1 MLNVCTF
8 RSSGTSEII
17 TSWYF
22 KVMDRLFCHVLVN
35 CDIADG
41 IVLQF
46 SPLTD
51 FFIGKHEGRFSRDP
65 LPVFLQETLV
75 SSAGMGRDVH
85 SLMLSFQHFLCRPR
99 RRPSSKVPKNV
110 LERQS
115 WRVTCPN
122 RASFRLLT
130 VASSDNCKNSL
141 RFKSVRDLFIL
152 FSFFY
157 LNNSAFIVT
166 FFLSPENRLL
176 TIQPL

>member
-1 MLNVCTF
+1 MPLACFTLQWPRCLAGCKN
-8 RSSGTSEII
+8 SE
-17 TSWYF
+17 
-22 KVMDRLFCHVLVN
+22 V
-35 CDIADG
+35 
-41 IVLQF
+41 QF
-46 SPLTD
+46 TPLTD
-51 FFIGKHEGRFSRDP
+51 WVVVGVLKDGSAVIPFQS
-65 LPVFLQETLV
+65 FLRGALV
-75 SSAGMGRDVH
+75 SGSGTGRDVH